1 DAPPEMPKSRGM
13 FPQLDVR
20 GERVDAAIALAEK
33 FLDDA
38 LRAGT
43 DGVLVI
49 HGHGTGA
56 LRDRLRE
63 HLRLCPGVSGIR
75 PGTPDEGGDGVTVA
89 LLEQGRRLTAASP
102 AWYGKRVGCSF
113 DVPQSPRY
121 LCAGR
126 PARRPI
132 RTISPAVVAAAAGA
146 VVEAAAAGMATAAR
160 PPTDSRR
167 AVPASSAT
175 RRQARPASTPT

>member
-1 DAPPEMPKSRGM
+1 MPAEYATVQPACVQVASSASSSVLLLRTTMIGHIVVGGISTAEPPQMPKARGS
-13 FPQLDVR
+13 FPQLDLR

-63 HLRLCPGVSGIR
+63 HLRLFPGVSAIR
-75 PGTPDEGGDGVTVA
+75 PGAPDEGGDGVTVA
-89 LLEQGRRLTAASP
+89 LLE
-102 AWYGKRVGCSF
+102 
-113 DVPQSPRY
+113 
-121 LCAGR
+121 
-126 PARRPI
+126 
-132 RTISPAVVAAAAGA
+132 
-146 VVEAAAAGMATAAR
+146 
-160 PPTDSRR
+160 
-167 AVPASSAT
+167 
-175 RRQARPASTPT
+175 

>member
-1 DAPPEMPKSRGM
+1 VLAPPKGAKLTVQAGVLKATVQLAEVRIVDGKKAPQTAREKRGHNAFDADAPAMPKARGS

-63 HLRLCPGVSGIR
+63 HLRLFPGVSAIR
-75 PGTPDEGGDGVTVA
+75 PGAPDEGGDGVTVA
-89 LLEQGRRLTAASP
+89 LLE
-102 AWYGKRVGCSF
+102 
-113 DVPQSPRY
+113 
-121 LCAGR
+121 
-126 PARRPI
+126 
-132 RTISPAVVAAAAGA
+132 
-146 VVEAAAAGMATAAR
+146 
-160 PPTDSRR
+160 
-167 AVPASSAT
+167 
-175 RRQARPASTPT
+175 